1 MTVEELEIIVT
12 AKVEEALKE
21 FKKVAPTVKKMVQD
35 VQNAMQN
42 VNTDV
47 VKNKVAKAVQ
57 IIKNKI
63 GSLKKSS
70 EDNKIKIDINN
81 KEAKKQITQLEKE
94 IDSLQK
100 KITASRLNLDI
111 ISPKLDMIYNNTAKA
126 VTPDGV
132 DTDSPAMQ
140 KTINASL
147 GSNKE
152 YQSLYAQETKLI
164 ENIKIYNEQ
173 LSQAKFKLSELKSGI
188 QDSSTRQNKLTGF
201 FSAFKQRIEQAKT
214 SVANMKGGFKSLPK
228 ITQNITN
235 NIKGIGKNMKNGI
248 GQVLKYAG
256 ALFSL
261 RSIYSILSGCAR
273 SWLSSQNKGA
283 QQLSANIEYM
293 KYAMGSAFAPVIQYV
308 TNLVYQLLKAIQ
320 SLVYAFSGVNIFA
333 KATASSMKSASG
345 SASKTS
351 KSLAGVHSEIN
362 NVSENNS
369 GSSGNTTPNIDMT
382 SLDAQMS
389 PLAQKLYDFFKPL
402 VDSWKTYGGGLI
414 EQVKTTASQI
424 GGLISTVWG
433 SFETI
438 ITNGTV
444 YSILENIL
452 ATIGNIAEAFANAW
466 KNDGNGT
473 EILQGIANMLNDIT
487 GAISNLA
494 SSTGVQKLLD
504 GIVSAFSGIVQ
515 FMEPIVSGFAE
526 MSEKIADIVLSG
538 IGDVLKAIGDAFQ
551 SIVQNETVSEIL
563 KAVGEAIAIIAGAIV
578 TWNIAQTV
586 LNVLIGIFNVLISPI
601 TLIIL
606 AIVAAITAIILIIKN
621 WATISEWFQELWV
634 KITDKLKEVWESV
647 KTFFVNLW
655 QGICDTAKSV
665 WNRIKDFLS
674 DLWQGIKNIVQ
685 TVFNA
690 IATFFSN
697 IWTGIKNTVSNVWN
711 GITTTISNVINK
723 IKTTISNVLNSIKTV
738 WNNIWNGIKTTVV
751 NIWNGIWNGIKS
763 VINKILGGIESFV
776 NGIIKGINKLLSG
789 ISNVASAVGSIFGI
803 KPVSL
808 QLSTMSL
815 PRLAKG
821 NVAYSETVA
830 VFGEYSGA
838 RNNPEITAPQNVLRE
853 TFSDVLA
860 EHEYGKPQDAGMFKQ
875 LIIQLGSMQVAVEI
889 DKLIQQA
896 RRQNGTAKLTI

>member
-42 VNTDV
+42 VNTDI

-81 KEAKKQITQLEKE
+81 KEAQKQITQLEKE

-111 ISPKLDMIYNNTAKA
+111 ISPKLDTIYNNTVKA
-126 VTPDGV
+126 VTPDGM

-140 KTINASL
+140 KTINVSL

-173 LSQAKFKLSELKSGI
+173 LSQAKFKLSELESGI
-188 QDSSTRQNKLTGF
+188 QDSSTSQNKLTGF
-201 FSAFKQRIEQAKT
+201 FSAFKQRIEQTKV
-214 SVANMKGGFKSLPK
+214 SVANMKGSFKSLPK

-256 ALFSL
+256 ALVSL
-261 RSIYSILSGCAR
+261 RSIYSTLSGCAQ
-273 SWLSSQNKGA
+273 SWLSSQNKDA
-283 QQLSANIEYM
+283 KQLSANIEYM

-382 SLDAQMS
+382 SLDTQMS

-402 VDSWKTYGGGLI
+402 VDSWKTYGAGLI

-424 GGLISTVWG
+424 GGLISTVWE
-433 SFETI
+433 SFEAI

-452 ATIGNIAEAFANAW
+452 AIIGNIAEAFANAW

-515 FMEPIVSGFAE
+515 FIEPIVSGFTE

-538 IGDVLKAIGDAFQ
+538 IGDVLKSIGDAFQ
-551 SIVQNETVSEIL
+551 SIAQNETVSEIL

-578 TWNIAQTV
+578 AWNIAQTV

-621 WATISEWFQELWV
+621 WGAISEWFQELWV

-655 QGICDTAKSV
+655 QEICDTAKSV
-665 WNRIKDFLS
+665 WNGIKDFLS
-674 DLWQGIKNIVQ
+674 DLWQGIKNTVQ

-723 IKTTISNVLNSIKTV
+723 IKTTILNVLNSIKTV

-751 NIWNGIWNGIKS
+751 NIWNGIWSGIKS

-860 EHEYGKPQDAGMFKQ
+860 EHEYGKSQDTGMFKQ
-875 LIIQLGSMQVAVEI
+875 LIIQFGSMQVAVEI

-896 RRQNGTAKLTI
+896 RRQNGTAKITV

>member
-21 FKKVAPTVKKMVQD
+21 FEKVAPTVKKMVQD

-42 VNTDV
+42 VQNAMQNVNTDI

-57 IIKNKI
+57 IIKNRI
-63 GSLKKSS
+63 DSLKKSS
-70 EDNKIKIDINN
+70 KDNKIKIDINN
-81 KEAKKQITQLEKE
+81 KEAQKQITQLEKE

-111 ISPKLDMIYNNTAKA
+111 ISPKLDTIYNNTVKA
-126 VTPDGV
+126 VTPDGM

-140 KTINASL
+140 KTINVSL

-173 LSQAKFKLSELKSGI
+173 LSQAKFKLSELESGI
-188 QDSSTRQNKLTGF
+188 QDSSTSQNKLTGF
-201 FSAFKQRIEQAKT
+201 FSAFKQRIEQTKV
-214 SVANMKGGFKSLPK
+214 SVANMKGSFKSLPK

-256 ALFSL
+256 ALVSL
-261 RSIYSILSGCAR
+261 RSIYSTLSGCAQ
-273 SWLSSQNKGA
+273 SWLSSQNKDA
-283 QQLSANIEYM
+283 KQLSANIEYM

-382 SLDAQMS
+382 SIDS
-389 PLAQKLYDFFKPL
+389 NITDFMQRVKNKTMQLFQPIKESWDVYGKPL
-402 VDSWKTYGGGLI
+402 I
-414 EQVKTTASQI
+414 ESAKNAFDGVKSLVESI
-424 GGLISTVWG
+424 GQSLQEVWLNG
-433 SFETI
+433 TGTETI
-438 ITNGTV
+438 NLLLQGWTSIFNIIGNIGQAFSIAWQNGNVGTSV
-444 YSILENIL
+444 VQSLWNSFNNLYSIL
-452 ATIGNIAEAFANAW
+452 IGAYQTFEKWTASKSFQTFA
-466 KNDGNGT
+466 DS
-473 EILQGIANMLNDIT
+473 IMGICKT
-487 GAISNLA
+487 
-494 SSTGVQKLLD
+494 
-504 GIVSAFSGIVQ
+504 
-515 FMEPIVSGFAE
+515 
-526 MSEKIADIVLSG
+526 LSG
-538 IGDVLKAIGDAFQ
+538 WFEQ
-551 SIVQNETVSEIL
+551 
-563 KAVGEAIAIIAGAIV
+563 
-578 TWNIAQTV
+578 
-586 LNVLIGIFNVLISPI
+586 I
-601 TLIIL
+601 TI
-606 AIVAAITAIILIIKN
+606 
-621 WATISEWFQELWV
+621 
-634 KITDKLKEVWESV
+634 KLKEIWENGG
-647 KTFFVNLW
+647 KETFTKLLEFISKLTEAVDAVLKFLDPVIQW
-655 QGICDTAKSV
+655 VLDVVTPVIQGIIEVIGYVIDALSGVLDFIIGVFTGD
-665 WNRIKDFLS
+665 WNRA
-674 DLWQGIKNIVQ
+674 WQGIKDFFSGIWNAIKTVVS

-690 IATFFSN
+690 I
-697 IWTGIKNTVSNVWN
+697 KTV
-711 GITTTISNVINK
+711 ITTI
-723 IKTTISNVLNSIKTV
+723 LNSIKSV

-751 NIWNGIWNGIKS
+751 NIWNGIWSGIKS

-860 EHEYGKPQDAGMFKQ
+860 EHEYGKSQDTGMFKQ
-875 LIIQLGSMQVAVEI
+875 LIIQFGSMQVAVEI

-896 RRQNGTAKLTI
+896 RRQNGTAKIQI

>member
-42 VNTDV
+42 VNTDI

-81 KEAKKQITQLEKE
+81 KEAQKQITQLEKE

-111 ISPKLDMIYNNTAKA
+111 ISPKLDTIYNNTVKA
-126 VTPDGV
+126 VTPDGM

-140 KTINASL
+140 KTINVSL

-173 LSQAKFKLSELKSGI
+173 LSQAKFKLSELESGI
-188 QDSSTRQNKLTGF
+188 QDSSTSQNKLTGF
-201 FSAFKQRIEQAKT
+201 FSAFKQRIEQTKV
-214 SVANMKGGFKSLPK
+214 SVANMKGSFKSLPK

-256 ALFSL
+256 ALVSL
-261 RSIYSILSGCAR
+261 RSIYSTLSGCAQ
-273 SWLSSQNKGA
+273 SWLSSQNKDA
-283 QQLSANIEYM
+283 KQLSANIEYM

-320 SLVYAFSGVNIFA
+320 SLVYAFSKVNIFA

-382 SLDAQMS
+382 SLDTQMS

-402 VDSWKTYGGGLI
+402 VDSWKTYGAGLI

-424 GGLISTVWG
+424 GGLISAIWG

-452 ATIGNIAEAFANAW
+452 AIIGNIAEAFANAW

-515 FMEPIVSGFAE
+515 FIEPIVSGFTE

-538 IGDVLKAIGDAFQ
+538 IGDVLKSIGDAFQ
-551 SIVQNETVSEIL
+551 SIAQNETVSEIL

-578 TWNIAQTV
+578 AWNIAQTV
-586 LNVLIGIFNVLISPI
+586 LNVLIGIFNVLTSPI

-621 WATISEWFQELWV
+621 WGAISEWFQELWV

-655 QGICDTAKSV
+655 QEICDTAKSV
-665 WNRIKDFLS
+665 WNGIKDFLS
-674 DLWQGIKNIVQ
+674 DLWQGIKNTVQ

-723 IKTTISNVLNSIKTV
+723 IKTTILNVLNSIKTV

-751 NIWNGIWNGIKS
+751 NIWNGIWSGIKS

-860 EHEYGKPQDAGMFKQ
+860 EHEYGKSQDTGMFKQ
-875 LIIQLGSMQVAVEI
+875 LIIQFGSMQVAVEI

-896 RRQNGTAKLTI
+896 RRQNGTAKITV